1 MEKESF
7 FEEVVKFRNT
17 FKISQEDLAEEVGI
31 SQSMLSRFEQGENV
45 RLSEGELEKLKYV
58 INTYRKENSLNA
70 MIDWIKVTVKEN
82 DPIEVCQKYLNMKF
96 DYFQKTVGRHHY
108 VARYEYSSI
117 TIYEPSKEVK
127 YGCMIEMSGQGCRY
141 FEKMLDEQGM
151 TLIDW
156 LRFISKHAENFPRI
170 DLAVDDYIEY
180 FSIPV
185 LLDKI
190 ERGEY
195 LTEFKSI
202 VPKYEYGDR
211 KNKYSKGLTI
221 YFGKRTSKLH
231 FCFYQ
236 KNFEISKK
244 HGIPLEEIEVK
255 NRYELRVCDDYA
267 IDIVKQLVEW
277 EEVLPVAMGLIKK
290 KLVIVQR
297 LKHKISSET
306 LRATFKKGKIKIWK
320 PWKQFMYD
328 VDTIRIESKPI
339 EDDYVR
345 LLRREDYLKKQAM
358 ASVLLIKDID
368 EALGTNILENIIEE
382 VRKKENSRNEHLL
395 KVATT
400 QLKDV
405 ILKNNGF
412 LVNDIESDVEDD

>member
-17 FKISQEDLAEEVGI
+17 FKISQEDLAKEVCI

-45 RLSEGELEKLKYV
+45 RLSEDELEKLKYV

-117 TIYEPSKEVK
+117 TIYEPSKDVK

-141 FEKMLDEQGM
+141 FEKMLHEQGM

-211 KNKYSKGLTI
+211 KSKYSKGLTI

-306 LRATFKKGKIKIWK
+306 LRATFKKGKIKVWK
-320 PWKQFMYD
+320 PWKQLMYD

-345 LLRREDYLKKQAM
+345 LSRREDYLKKQAM

>member
-7 FEEVVKFRNT
+7 FEEIVKFRNT
-17 FKISQEDLAEEVGI
+17 FKISQEDLAKEVGI
-31 SQSMLSRFEQGENV
+31 SQSMLSRLEQGENV
-45 RLSEGELEKLKYV
+45 RLSEDELEKLKYV

-117 TIYEPSKEVK
+117 TIYEPSKDVK

-156 LRFISKHAENFPRI
+156 LGFISKHAENFPRI

-297 LKHKISSET
+297 LKHKISPET

-320 PWKQFMYD
+320 PWKQLMYD
-328 VDTIRIESKPI
+328 VDTIRIESKAI

-345 LLRREDYLKKQAM
+345 LSRREDYLKKQAM

-412 LVNDIESDVEDD
+412 LVTDIENDVEDD

>member
-17 FKISQEDLAEEVGI
+17 FKISQEDLAKEVGI

-45 RLSEGELEKLKYV
+45 RLSEDELEKLKYV

-117 TIYEPSKEVK
+117 TIYEPSKDVK

-156 LRFISKHAENFPRI
+156 LGFISKHAENFPRI

-297 LKHKISSET
+297 LKHKISPET

-320 PWKQFMYD
+320 PWKQLMYD
-328 VDTIRIESKPI
+328 VDTIRIESKAI

-345 LLRREDYLKKQAM
+345 LSRREDYLKKQAM

-412 LVNDIESDVEDD
+412 LVTDIENYVEDD

>member
-45 RLSEGELEKLKYV
+45 RLSEDELEKLKYV

-221 YFGKRTSKLH
+221 YFGKRTSKLY

-297 LKHKISSET
+297 LKHKIFPET

-345 LLRREDYLKKQAM
+345 LSRREDYLKKQAM

>member
-45 RLSEGELEKLKYV
+45 RLSEDELEKLKYV

-297 LKHKISSET
+297 LKHKISPET

-320 PWKQFMYD
+320 PWKQLMYD
-328 VDTIRIESKPI
+328 VDTIRIESKTI

-345 LLRREDYLKKQAM
+345 LSRREDYLKKQAM

>member
-17 FKISQEDLAEEVGI
+17 FKISQEDLAKEVGI

-45 RLSEGELEKLKYV
+45 RLSEDELEKLKYV

-117 TIYEPSKEVK
+117 TIYEPSKDVK

-156 LRFISKHAENFPRI
+156 LGFISKHAENFPRI

-297 LKHKISSET
+297 LKHKISPET

-320 PWKQFMYD
+320 PWKQLMYD
-328 VDTIRIESKPI
+328 VDTIRIESKAI

-345 LLRREDYLKKQAM
+345 LSRREDYLKKQAM